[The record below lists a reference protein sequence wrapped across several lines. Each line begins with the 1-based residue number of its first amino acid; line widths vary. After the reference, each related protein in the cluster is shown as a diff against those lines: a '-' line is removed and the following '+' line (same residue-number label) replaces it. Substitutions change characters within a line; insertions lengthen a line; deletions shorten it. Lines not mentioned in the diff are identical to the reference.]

1 MADFKLVS
9 DFEPSGDQ
17 PRAINELV
25 DGIKNNLNHQTLLG
39 VTGSGKTYAIAK
51 VIEKIQKPTLI
62 ISHNKTLAAQLY
74 GEFKSLFPQ
83 NAVEYFIS
91 YYDYYQPESYMPI
104 TDTFIEKDFSMNE
117 EIDRLRLKTTS
128 SLLQRKDVI
137 VVSSVS
143 CIYGLGSPKEWKNQV
158 VHLKKNNPISR
169 RNLTESLIDIYY
181 KRNDQVLERCNFRIM
196 GDIFEIFP
204 AYEETAIRVD
214 IFSDTIQSIV
224 TFNPLT
230 GEEIAEVDESHLF
243 PARHFVSDKSK
254 NKRVIKEIKKD
265 LKDRIEFFNKNEK
278 FLEEQRITQRTNFDI
293 EMIDEIGYCSGI
305 ENYSRYFDGRKEG
318 ERPSTL
324 IDFFPKDFLTVIDES
339 HVTLPQIKGMYN
351 GDRKRKENLIEHGF
365 RLPAAYDNRPLK
377 SEEFEAIQ
385 KQVIYASA
393 TPAEKELELSSGIVT
408 ELINRP
414 TGLVDP
420 EVIVKPSLGQIDD
433 LINEL
438 KIRVVKKER
447 CLVTTLTK
455 KMSEDLSEYLSTMG
469 IRVRYLHSEV
479 KTIERVKILRDLR
492 LGDFDVLVGINL
504 LREGLDLPEVSLVA
518 ILDADKEGFLRSKSS
533 LVQTSGRAARH
544 IDGKVILY
552 GDRITNSMQ
561 YLLDETD
568 RRRDI
573 QLAFN
578 KKNNIVPRSIQKSID
593 EIMKSTS
600 IAESFRDNEIEIKRD
615 IKTDRFLN
623 EDKKIVLEMLRQEM
637 FEAAD
642 SLEFEKAANL
652 RDEMKK
658 LDKEIRISR

>member
-9 DFEPSGDQ
+9 DFQPSGDQ
-17 PRAINELV
+17 PGAIDELV
-25 DGIKNNLNHQTLLG
+25 DGIKKNLNHQTLLG
-39 VTGSGKTYAIAK
+39 VTGSGKTYTVGK
-51 VIEKIQKPTLI
+51 VIEEIQKPTLI

-74 GEFKSLFPQ
+74 GEFKSLFPN

-117 EIDRLRLKTTS
+117 EIDRLRLKATS

-158 VHLKKNNPISR
+158 VNLKKNNPISR
-169 RNLTESLIDIYY
+169 RGLTEALIDIYY

-204 AYEETAIRVD
+204 AYEEKAVRVD

-224 TFNPLT
+224 IFDPLT
-230 GEEIAEVDESHLF
+230 GEEIEEVNESNLF

-254 NKRVIKEIKKD
+254 NKKVIKEVKKD
-265 LKDRIEFFNKNEK
+265 LKDRVAFFNKNEK

-339 HVTLPQIKGMYN
+339 HVTLPQIKGMYK

-385 KQVIYASA
+385 NQVIYASA
-393 TPAEKELELSSGIVT
+393 TPAQKELELSSGTVT

-420 EVIVKPSLGQIDD
+420 EVIVKPSIGQIDD
-433 LINEL
+433 LINEI
-438 KIRVVKKER
+438 KIRAAKKER

-455 KMSEDLSEYLSTMG
+455 KMSEDLSEYLSTKG
-469 IRVRYLHSEV
+469 VRVRYLHSEI

-552 GDRITNSMQ
+552 ADRITDSMQ
-561 YLLDETD
+561 HLLDETD
-568 RRRDI
+568 RRREI

-578 KKNNIVPRSIQKSID
+578 KKNNIIPKSIKKSID
-593 EIMKSTS
+593 EIMKATS
-600 IAESFRDNEIEIKRD
+600 VAESFRDGEIEIKRD

-623 EDKKIVLEMLRQEM
+623 EDKKVVLEMLGQEM
-637 FEAAD
+637 LEAD
-642 SLEFEKAANL
+642 DNLEFEKAANL
-652 RDEMKK
+652 RDEIKK
-658 LDKEIRISR
+658 LDKEIRISS